1 MFRLLFD
8 GKSSE
13 SGVSSFK
20 HYQCHWQVEW
30 VREYC
35 SSYSDCFGGPELY
48 FDVDGC
54 FFGAS
59 TAFVEATLAQI
70 YKEKHL
76 GEFRGGPAFY
86 IERGLGV
93 KWFAVLFAV
102 VSIISAGV
110 LLPGS
115 SELCCRW
122 NTECL

>member
-13 SGVSSFK
+13 SGVSSSFK

-30 VREYC
+30 VQNIAGVALLWRT
-35 SSYSDCFGGPELY
+35 ELY
-48 FDVDGC
+48 FGC
-54 FFGAS
+54 GWLLFLAS

-93 KWFAVLFAV
+93 KWFAVY
-102 VSIISAGV
+102 
-110 LLPGS
+110 LPWFLSFRQAYCCLGS